1 MADIIRIIIKGESG
15 YGPVDEA
22 FTDKVTIDLD
32 SIRYEY
38 KPVVESK
45 INVPRKWSY
54 KTSSPIFQKRF
65 KEVADS
71 VETILH
77 WEEKPFVTDIGVTTF
92 AVTYAVTYV
101 TFLVMLFLF
110 QRSTSGFPFLIS
122 RKTYDISRTNNPDS
136 VTNSS
141 LFRTLQ

>member
-1 MADIIRIIIKGESG
+1 MADIIRIIIMGESG

-77 WEEKPFVTDIGVTTF
+77 REEKPFVTDIGVTTF
-92 AVTYAVTYV
+92 AVTYADKTQATRDFILPGDDFKERFAMIKQMVPACEYV
-101 TFLVMLFLF
+101 PAVLL
-110 QRSTSGFPFLIS
+110 TSDDYS
-122 RKTYDISRTNNPDS
+122 DDD
-136 VTNSS
+136 
-141 LFRTLQ
+141 Q

>member
-54 KTSSPIFQKRF
+54 KTCSPIFQKRF

-92 AVTYAVTYV
+92 AVTYV

>member
-71 VETILH
+71 VDTILH
-77 WEEKPFVTDIGVTTF
+77 WEERPFVTDIGVTTF
-92 AVTYAVTYV
+92 AVTYAD
-101 TFLVMLFLF
+101 
-110 QRSTSGFPFLIS
+110 
-122 RKTYDISRTNNPDS
+122 KTKNHERFH
-136 VTNSS
+136 SS
-141 LFRTLQ
+141 WR